1 MILTITIEANDFQSL
16 PSLLWMNINIMRS
29 TDETAD
35 LSSTDNCTLEM
46 NQSEREELWD
56 LLTFLE
62 TFCTHMLKARNNI
75 SLDQQHWRKH
85 LGTVQYGVQTEY
97 IFCVYLLD
105 DVS

>member
-1 MILTITIEANDFQSL
+1 MILRITVEANGFQSL
-16 PSLLWMNINIMRS
+16 PSLVWMNENIMRS
-29 TDETAD
+29 TDEAAD

-56 LLTFLE
+56 LLAFLE
-62 TFCTHMLKARNNI
+62 TFCTHVLKARNSI
-75 SLDQQHWRKH
+75 TLDQQHWRKH